1 MINNLQIKSRATRP
15 NSMRPKLSLKEFE
28 ESKQRKSS
36 KREKRI
42 SFTRWTRKTTSEEYN
57 RFKN

>member
-1 MINNLQIKSRATRP
+1 LR
-15 NSMRPKLSLKEFE
+15 
-28 ESKQRKSS
+28 ESAENRQKKSS

-57 RFKN
+57 RFKSWRKDK